1 MQQLFDL
8 DQVAILWFQEEAGNN
23 HLLILDPADSTYP
36 LSFTTKEA
44 AFQHACM
51 YAGDWYEKQ
60 LITITKTAVTADSYL
75 KAAALC
81 MQQLHMDHVDDF
93 EVTTAFRQK
102 IRTLTSHYLP
112 K

>member
-8 DQVAILWFQEEAGNN
+8 DQVAILWFQEETGNN
-23 HLLILDPADSTYP
+23 HLLILDPASSTYP
-36 LSFTTKEA
+36 LSFPTKEA
-44 AFQHACM
+44 AFQHAYM
-51 YAGDWYEKQ
+51 YASDWYEKQ

-81 MQQLHMDHVDDF
+81 MKQLNMDHVDDF
-93 EVTTAFRQK
+93 KGATAFRQK